1 MSIAFPIIS
10 WANGTNIYEV
20 NIRQYT
26 KEGTLKAFMEHIP
39 RLRRMGIEILWFMPI
54 TPISVE
60 KRQGTYGSYYA
71 ASSYT
76 DIDPAYGTVEDF
88 KELIKIS
95 HEYGLKVIIDWV
107 ANHTGYDHQWTKA
120 NPGWYR
126 QDEQGNFI
134 ELYGWV
140 DVIDLN
146 YDIPE
151 MRNEMIRSM
160 RHWIKEF
167 NIDGFRCDMARTV
180 PIDFWIEARAQCDAL
195 KPLFWLAECEIL
207 DYHEAFDATYGWE
220 AMRAFDKYFKADPEE
235 KNPITLKDIIGILT
249 TYSRYPVGSRKLLF
263 TSNHDENTY
272 YGTEYEKYG
281 VAVKAMAVFS
291 CTWPGIPLIYSG
303 QEKANTKRLAFFEKD
318 FIDWEG
324 PAELHEF
331 YKILLALRK
340 KNKALSESASVLIVP
355 SNNPDVLVY
364 LCRRQ
369 QDKVLVLLNLSKEKA
384 QFYFDHPAMSG
395 EYTELFTNNFVTVHR
410 KESFAF
416 EPGQFAV
423 YCVTKDN

>member
-1 MSIAFPIIS
+1 MATAFPIIS
-10 WANGTNIYEV
+10 WGNGTNIYEV
-20 NIRQYT
+20 NVRQYT
-26 KEGTLKAFMEHIP
+26 KEGTLKAFMKHIP
-39 RLRRMGIEILWFMPI
+39 RLADMGIQILWLMPV

-76 DIDPAYGTVEDF
+76 DIDPICGTADDF
-88 KELIKIS
+88 KELIKRT
-95 HEYGLKVIIDWV
+95 HEYGMKLIIDWV
-107 ANHTGYDHQWTKA
+107 ANHTGYDHQWTKKY
-120 NPGWYR
+120 PGWYR
-126 QDEQGNFI
+126 KDKEGNFTD
-134 ELYGWV
+134 LYGWV

-160 RHWIKEF
+160 LHWIKEF

-180 PIDFWIEARAQCDAL
+180 PVDFWIEARAQCDAL
-195 KPLFWLAECEIL
+195 KPLFWLAECEII
-207 DYHEAFDATYGWE
+207 DYHEAFDVTYGWE
-220 AMRAFDKYFKADPEE
+220 AMRAFDKYMKEE
-235 KNPITLKDIIGILT
+235 KTPDENITLKDIITILT

-272 YGTEYEKYG
+272 WGTEYEKYG
-281 VAVKAMAVFS
+281 IAAKAMAAFT

-303 QEKANTKRLAFFEKD
+303 QEKPNKKRLPFFEKD

-324 PAELHEF
+324 EIELAEF
-331 YKILLALRK
+331 YKTMFDLRK
-340 KNKALSESASVLIVP
+340 KNKALSESASVLIIP

-369 QDKVLVLLNLSKEKA
+369 QDKLLGLFNFSKERS
-384 QFYFDHPAMSG
+384 QFYFDHPAVSG
-395 EYTELFTNNFVTVHR
+395 EYIELFTNCPATIHR
-410 KESFAF
+410 KESFSF

-423 YCVTKDN
+423 YFITKE